1 MTLTTVIRGPG
12 SGSFD
17 PNTRLTVH
25 RAKEEINPFPRRE
38 EIELFFSFFFQHLF
52 LHFCFPLHVGSYFP
66 GGSDDKESACNAGD
80 LSLIP
85 GWEDPLKKEMA
96 TYSSV
101 LAWRIPW
108 TEEPGRLQS
117 TGSPRVRFH

>member
-38 EIELFFSFFFQHLF
+38 EIELFFPFFSSIFSCIF
-52 LHFCFPLHVGSYFP
+52 VFPSTL
-66 GGSDDKESACNAGD
+66 A
-80 LSLIP
+80 LTSLVAQTIKNP
-85 GWEDPLKKEMA
+85 PAMQE
-96 TYSSV
+96 
-101 LAWRIPW
+101 I
-108 TEEPGRLQS
+108 
-117 TGSPRVRFH
+117 